1 MCGITG
7 FIGGRGNE
15 RDLKRM
21 LATLKHRGP
30 DDEGVYFESGVGLGH
45 ARLSIIDL
53 SPSGH
58 QPMWNASRTIV
69 IVFNGEIYNYKEL
82 KKELA
87 GYVFQSTSDTEVI
100 IALYEKFGDACF
112 AKLSGMFA
120 IAIYDAHKKKLLLAR
135 DRMGKKPMY
144 WSHMKNSVF
153 MFASEPKALLA
164 HPEVT
169 IAINPRALN
178 AYFALDYVPTPLSIY
193 GGINKLEPGMF
204 LVYEAGQTRKE
215 KFWNPDFCETPISFS
230 DALVEL
236 DRHLTKATEKRLVAD
251 VPVGIFLSGGLDS
264 STIAHYAAKARHEPI
279 HTFSIGFE
287 EASFDE
293 SQYANE
299 VASFLNTKH
308 HHKVLSAKDS
318 LEIVPHIFA
327 TLDEP
332 LADASII
339 PTYLLSR
346 FTKEHVTVALG
357 GDGGDELFAGYPT
370 FQAERALRLYRL
382 FPKAARSGLGEFAL
396 SHLPASEANMSLE
409 FRLRQF
415 LGGAEADNI
424 AERHMRWLGTWN
436 EGEREKLFSPE
447 VWNEIRNENVYEAAE
462 QYGNESTSEDE
473 RNKLLYAY
481 QRTYMMDQVMVKVDR
496 ASMHAS
502 LETRAPFL
510 DYELVEF
517 ANKLPHEYKLHGF
530 TTKYLLKKLMETK
543 LPKHIVHRKK
553 KGFGVPTGAWLRGPL
568 RSWGEELIRSM
579 AKGDML
585 SREYIEQLW
594 QEHQSGNRDHHK
606 KLWNVLVFLEWKKN
620 FMG

>member
-1 MCGITG
+1 MCGLVG
-7 FIGGRGNE
+7 FIGNGTE
-15 RDLKRM
+15 RDLAQM

-30 DDEGVYFESGVGLGH
+30 DDTGLFWQSGVGLGH

-58 QPMWNASRTIV
+58 QPMWNADKTVAI
-69 IVFNGEIYNYKEL
+69 IFNGEIYNYLEL

-87 GYVFQSTSDTEVI
+87 GYAFRSASDTEVI
-100 IALYEKFGDACF
+100 IALYEKYGEGCF

-120 IAIYDAHKKKLLLAR
+120 VALYDTRTKKLLLAR
-135 DRMGKKPMY
+135 DRMGKKPLY
-144 WSHMKNSVF
+144 WSHNNANF
-153 MFASEPKALLA
+153 LFASEPKALLV
-164 HPEVT
+164 HPDVAKEIDLT
-169 IAINPRALN
+169 ALN
-178 AYFALDYVPTPLSIY
+178 AYFALDYVPTPHSIY
-193 GGINKLEPGMF
+193 RGINKLEPGTF
-204 LVYEAGQTRKE
+204 LVYESGQVRTER
-215 KFWNPDFCETPISFS
+215 FWNPDFHETPMSFK
-230 DALVEL
+230 DALSGL
-236 DRHLTKATEKRLVAD
+236 DRHLAQATASRLVAD

-264 STIAHYAAKARHEPI
+264 STIAYYAAKAKDDPI

-293 SQYANE
+293 SQYAKE
-299 VASFLNTKH
+299 VASFLDTKH
-308 HHKVLSAKDS
+308 HHQILSGKDS
-318 LEIVPHIFA
+318 LDILPKILSMF
-327 TLDEP
+327 DEP

-370 FQAERALRLYRL
+370 FQAERMMSIYHAL
-382 FPKAARSGLGEFAL
+382 PKILRRGLGSFVL
-396 SHLPASEANMSLE
+396 KHLPASEANMSLE
-409 FRLRQF
+409 FKLRQF
-415 LGGAEADNI
+415 LGGAEDGDI
-424 AERHMRWLGTWN
+424 VRRHMRWLGTWN
-436 EGEREKLFSPE
+436 EEERAKLFSGE
-447 VWNEIRNENVYEAAE
+447 VWSEIKNENIYERA
-462 QYGNESTSEDE
+462 QRYGNECNSEDE

-496 ASMHAS
+496 ASMYAS

-517 ANKLPHEYKLHGF
+517 ANRLPYQYKLHGL

-568 RSWGEELIRSM
+568 KDWGEELISTLENDALLQRT
-579 AKGDML
+579 
-585 SREYIEQLW
+585 YIEQLW
-594 QEHQSGNRDHHK
+594 NEHQSGLHDHHK
-606 KLWNVLVFLEWKKN
+606 KLWNILVFLEWKKN
-620 FMG
+620 FFD